1 MFAVSDRRVVLGEKI
16 VFLLMAH
23 ISTHQHTHTHT
34 CTLAS
39 NAGTVSLSG
48 VHVFIHSLTYSL
60 LNTHHMPSSVMGGRL
75 RAPCLRELRALHRP
89 CSMPFRCR
97 FSCPFLPCWVQP
109 TLFLNTLGSVMM
121 RALTHL
127 PWDGSAPS
135 VTSSLLVFIQ
145 QSHTSHIWP
154 KWTPFR
160 QAVPLLSAD
169 ALHRSVTYGWESI
182 CALGLDSI
190 TLQCQGRTFWCVPSL
205 FLELDISL

>member
-1 MFAVSDRRVVLGEKI
+1 MGEKI

-154 KWTPFR
+154 K
-160 QAVPLLSAD
+160 
-169 ALHRSVTYGWESI
+169 
-182 CALGLDSI
+182 
-190 TLQCQGRTFWCVPSL
+190 
-205 FLELDISL
+205 